1 MAPAVALLANHS
13 GAVEYGAAL
22 LILPFLLGL
31 GLAAALVPLCRRIAA
46 RAGVVS
52 HPREDRWHRDT
63 VPMLG
68 GLAIGLAIL
77 LGAAVSGI
85 AVQMAVPLAAAMLMC
100 AVGLVDD
107 VISLKPAT
115 KLIAQICLAAALVF
129 FGYRLHWLDSA
140 LVDNLLT
147 IVWVVGL
154 TNAFNL
160 LDNMDGLCAG
170 IALIV
175 AVMLLLGLYTGV
187 TRERATSEMT
197 YLAVLAGA
205 TGGFLLFNFPPAS
218 IFMGDGGSLLLGFS
232 LAALTLSPEGVR
244 GSRADVVS
252 VITAPV
258 FVLLIP
264 IFDTTLVTALRL
276 LSGRSPATGGRDH
289 SSHRLVAMGLSERT
303 AVLVLC
309 SLAALG
315 GAIGN
320 TLRHAGGWSILPAAL
335 FGLAMSLF
343 AVYLARIKVYDDAKA
358 APGARALTPLV
369 GEFLYKRRVAEV
381 MLDFCLI
388 TIAYYAA
395 YRLRFE
401 GDEYPLNAEAF
412 SQSLPVVL
420 AAQLI
425 AFFIVG
431 VYRGMW
437 RHFSLMDG
445 VTIGNG
451 VLLGSIVSYVA
462 VVNLYSNVS
471 YSQSVFLIYA
481 VMVGVL
487 VTVTR
492 ASFRLMGE
500 FVQRQ
505 RTSSRR
511 AIIYGA
517 AQNVP
522 LAIRELYDRE
532 GVPLKVIGFVDD
544 DLRIARSRVHGYPV
558 FGSFETLRDRIA
570 SHAVDVVILNHAI
583 DDDRLGA
590 LEASCQEHRVSLL
603 RLHVWVEELV
613 TTDGVSPATNL
624 RAQLR
629 HHRR

>member
-1 MAPAVALLANHS
+1 
-13 GAVEYGAAL
+13 
-22 LILPFLLGL
+22 
-31 GLAAALVPLCRRIAA
+31 
-46 RAGVVS
+46 
-52 HPREDRWHRDT
+52 
-63 VPMLG
+63 MLG
-68 GLAIGLAIL
+68 GLAIGVAIL
-77 LGAAVSGI
+77 LGALATGI
-85 AVQMAVPLAAAMLMC
+85 AVPLVVPLAAAMLMC

-115 KLIAQICLAAALVF
+115 KLIAQICLASTLVY
-129 FGYRLHWLDSA
+129 FGYSLHWLDSQLA
-140 LVDNLLT
+140 DSLLT
-147 IVWVVGL
+147 IAWVVGL

-175 AVMLLLGLYTGV
+175 AMMLLLGLYTGV
-187 TRERATSEMT
+187 TRDRAISEMT
-197 YLAVLAGA
+197 YLALLAGA
-205 TGGFLLFNFPPAS
+205 TGGFLVFNFPPAS

-232 LAALTLSPEGVR
+232 LAALTLSPDGVR

-264 IFDTTLVTALRL
+264 IFDTTLVTALRI

-320 TLRHAGGWSILPAAL
+320 TLRHAGGWSILPAAV
-335 FGLAMSLF
+335 FVLAMCLF
-343 AVYLARIKVYDDAKA
+343 AVYLARIKVYEDPKE
-358 APGARALTPLV
+358 ARALTPLV
-369 GEFLYKRRVAEV
+369 VEFLYKRRVAEV
-381 MLDFCLI
+381 LLDFCLI

-401 GDEYPLNAEAF
+401 GGEYRLNAEAF
-412 SQSLPVVL
+412 LQSLPVVL

-451 VLLGSIVSYVA
+451 VLLGSIVSYAA
-462 VVNLYSNVS
+462 VVNLYANVS

-481 VMVGVL
+481 VLVGLL
-487 VTVTR
+487 VTFAR

-505 RTSSRR
+505 RVSSRR

-558 FGSFETLRDRIA
+558 LGSFETLSDHIGSR
-570 SHAVDVVILNHAI
+570 AVDVVVLNHAI
-583 DDDRLGA
+583 EEERLAA
-590 LEASCQEHRVSLL
+590 LEALCIEHRVSLR

-613 TTDGVSPATNL
+613 TNDGVSPATNL

-629 HHRR
+629 GHRR

>member
-1 MAPAVALLANHS
+1 ML
-13 GAVEYGAAL
+13 
-22 LILPFLLGL
+22 LPFLLGL
-31 GLAAALVPLCRRIAA
+31 ALSLALVPLCRRIAA
-46 RAGVVS
+46 RAGVVAN
-52 HPREDRWHRDT
+52 PREDRWHRGT

-68 GLAIGLAIL
+68 GLAIGISLL
-77 LGAAVSGI
+77 LGAIVTGV
-85 AVQMAVPLAAAMLMC
+85 AVQVAVPLAAAMLMC

-115 KLIAQICLAAALVF
+115 KLIAQICLAATLVY
-129 FGYRLHWLDSA
+129 FGYSLHWLDSRLA
-140 LVDNLLT
+140 DNLLT
-147 IVWVVGL
+147 IAWVVGL

-187 TRERATSEMT
+187 TRDRAISEMT
-197 YLAVLAGA
+197 YLALLAGA
-205 TGGFLLFNFPPAS
+205 TGGFLVFNFPPAS

-303 AVLVLC
+303 AVVVLC

-320 TLRHAGGWSILPAAL
+320 TLRHAGGWSIFPAAL
-335 FGLAMSLF
+335 FVLAMCLF
-343 AVYLARIKVYDDAKA
+343 AVYLARIKVYEDPKD
-358 APGARALTPLV
+358 ARALTPLV
-369 GEFLYKRRVAEV
+369 VEFLYKRRVAEV
-381 MLDFCLI
+381 LLDFCLI

-401 GDEYPLNAEAF
+401 GVEYRLNAEAF
-412 SQSLPVVL
+412 LQSLPVVL

-462 VVNLYSNVS
+462 VVNLYANVS
-471 YSQSVFLIYA
+471 YSQAVFLIYA
-481 VMVGVL
+481 VLVGVL
-487 VTVTR
+487 VTVAR

-505 RTSSRR
+505 RMSSRR

-558 FGSFETLRDRIA
+558 LGSFETLSTHIG
-570 SHAVDVVILNHAI
+570 SGAVDVVILNHAI
-583 DDDRLGA
+583 SDERLA
-590 LEASCQEHRVSLL
+590 SLEALCLGQRVSLL

-613 TTDGVSPATNL
+613 TSDGVSPATNL

-629 HHRR
+629 GRHR

>member
-1 MAPAVALLANHS
+1 MT
-13 GAVEYGAAL
+13 
-22 LILPFLLGL
+22 LPFLLGF
-31 GLAAALVPLCRRIAA
+31 GLAVALVPVCRRIAT
-46 RAGVVS
+46 RAGVVA
-52 HPREDRWHRDT
+52 HPREDRWHRGT

-68 GLAIGLAIL
+68 GLAIGVAIL
-77 LGAAVSGI
+77 LGALMTGI
-85 AVQMAVPLAAAMLMC
+85 SSEIVVPLAAAMLMC

-107 VISLKPAT
+107 VITLKPAT
-115 KLIAQICLAAALVF
+115 KLIAQICLASTLVY
-129 FGYRLHWLDSA
+129 FGYSLHWLDSQLA
-140 LVDNLLT
+140 DSLVT
-147 IVWVVGL
+147 IAWVVGL

-187 TRERATSEMT
+187 TRERAASEMT
-197 YLAVLAGA
+197 YLALLAGA
-205 TGGFLLFNFPPAS
+205 TGGFLAFNFPPAS

-264 IFDTTLVTALRL
+264 IFDTTLVTALRI

-335 FGLAMSLF
+335 FVLAMCMF
-343 AVYLARIKVYDDAKA
+343 AVYLARIKVYEDPKQ
-358 APGARALTPLV
+358 ARALTPLV

-381 MLDFCLI
+381 LLDFCLI

-401 GDEYPLNAEAF
+401 GEDYVRNAEAF
-412 SQSLPVVL
+412 LQSLPVVL
-420 AAQLI
+420 AAQLV

-451 VLLGSIVSYVA
+451 VLLGSVISYVA
-462 VVNLYSNVS
+462 VVNLYRNVT
-471 YSQSVFLIYA
+471 YSQAVFLIYA
-481 VMVGVL
+481 LFVGVL
-487 VTVTR
+487 VTVAR

-505 RTSSRR
+505 RTASRR

-532 GVPLKVIGFVDD
+532 GVPLKVVGFVDD

-558 FGSFETLRDRIA
+558 LGDFAALAEHVAART
-570 SHAVDVVILNHAI
+570 VEVVILNHALQ
-583 DDDRLGA
+583 DDRLSA
-590 LEASCQEHRVSLL
+590 LETLCHEHRISLL

-613 TTDGVSPATNL
+613 TDDGVSPATNL

-629 HHRR
+629 RR

>member
-1 MAPAVALLANHS
+1 MTFILVPFLIGLTFAVALT
-13 GAVEYGAAL
+13 
-22 LILPFLLGL
+22 P
-31 GLAAALVPLCRRIAA
+31 AA
-46 RAGVVS
+46 RRVAAKAGVVA
-52 HPREDRWHRDT
+52 HPRDDRWNRKT
-63 VPMLG
+63 VPLLG
-68 GLAIGLAIL
+68 GLAIGASVLI
-77 LGAAVSGI
+77 GAFVMGI
-85 AVQMAVPLAAAMLMC
+85 ASEIAIPIAAAMLMC
-100 AVGLVDD
+100 IVGLVDD
-107 VISLKPAT
+107 VLSLKPAT
-115 KLIAQICLAAALVF
+115 KLIAQISLAAALVY
-129 FGYRLHWLDSA
+129 FGYSLYWLDSR
-140 LVDNLLT
+140 LLDSLLT

-170 IALIV
+170 NALIV
-175 AVMLLLGLYTGV
+175 AIMLMIGFATGV
-187 TRERATSEMT
+187 TRDRAVSEIT
-197 YLAVLAGA
+197 FLALLAGA
-205 TGGFLLFNFPPAS
+205 TAGFLVFNFPPAS
-218 IFMGDGGSLLLGFS
+218 IFMGDSGALMLGFS
-232 LAALTLSPEGVR
+232 LAALTLSPDGVR
-244 GSRADVVS
+244 GSRADVIA

-309 SLAALG
+309 ALAALG
-315 GAIGN
+315 GLIGN
-320 TLRHAGGWSILPAAL
+320 TLRLAGGWSILPAAL
-335 FGLAMSLF
+335 FVLAMCLF
-343 AVYLARIKVYDDAKA
+343 AVYLARIKVYEDLAE
-358 APGARALTPLV
+358 APGARVLTPLV

-401 GDEYPLNAEAF
+401 GGEYLNNVEAF
-412 SQSLPVVL
+412 YQSLPVLL

-431 VYRGMW
+431 LYRGVW

-451 VLLGSIVSYVA
+451 VLLGSVVSYVL
-462 VVNLYSNVS
+462 VVNLYSGVS
-471 YSQSVFLIYA
+471 YSQAVFLIYA
-481 VMVGVL
+481 VLLVVL
-487 VTVTR
+487 ITASR
-492 ASFRLMGE
+492 SSFRLMGE

-505 RTSSRR
+505 RMSTRR

-532 GVPLKVIGFVDD
+532 GTPLRVIGFVDD
-544 DLRIARSRVHGYPV
+544 DVRIARSRLHGYPV
-558 FGSFETLRDRIA
+558 LGSSDTLNELIA
-570 SHAVDVVILNHAI
+570 SHRVEVVILNHAL
-583 DDDRLGA
+583 DDEPLAA
-590 LEASCQEHRVSLL
+590 LEWLCQHHRISLL

-613 TTDGVSPATNL
+613 TPEGVSPATNL

-629 HHRR
+629 GRR